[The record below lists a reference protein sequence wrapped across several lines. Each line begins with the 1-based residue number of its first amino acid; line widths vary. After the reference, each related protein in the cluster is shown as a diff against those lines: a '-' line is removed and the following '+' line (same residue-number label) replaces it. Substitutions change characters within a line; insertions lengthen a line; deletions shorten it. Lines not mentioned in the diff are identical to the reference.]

1 MSSPKSKTASPASPA
16 SSPKSATGAATSAP
30 IVADPE
36 FEGGDH
42 DDAPSVLS
50 QEIESTASLTD
61 SIRDFRNIHG
71 RTYGNSKTTEY
82 WAPNDERQNEGL
94 DITHHYILLYF
105 DNKLHQ
111 APIGSHPQRVL
122 DVGTGTGIWAIDFA
136 DQFPSAQVIG
146 TDISPIQP
154 SWIPPNC
161 EFHIDDAQLD
171 WTWPTDHFDYIHIR
185 DLYGSIDDWSALYAK
200 AFRHLKPGGWFEDLE
215 LDIRAHSDVVTDPQH
230 IYHRWNAVFQEAG
243 EKMGKTFKIA
253 IGSRMR
259 DLMDE
264 AGFVDVSERKF
275 RLPMSAWASDPKLKE
290 IGSFVQMFVD
300 GGLEGFGLY
309 LLTQVMGWQY
319 DKCQVFIAEMRQALR
334 NKKLNPYY
342 EVTLVYGRKP
352 EEATTTQS

>member
-1 MSSPKSKTASPASPA
+1 MSSPKSKTASPASPG

-61 SIRDFRNIHG
+61 SIRDFRSIHG

-94 DITHHYILLYF
+94 DIT
-105 DNKLHQ
+105 
-111 APIGSHPQRVL
+111 
-122 DVGTGTGIWAIDFA
+122 DFA

-171 WTWPTDHFDYIHIR
+171 WTWPTDHFDYLHIR